1 MNQSHSINVDRH
13 CRPAGVRRG
22 FNLVELLIALSISA
36 ALLTATMVAL
46 DASFKAYQKTVHIS
60 ATHTIARLTMHRM
73 LAMIRTGDD
82 FGPFPIN
89 PTISVVES
97 DFIEFIRPDGTG
109 MSIEWVETPIAN
121 RPIGEALYII
131 LFDNN
136 GIETDAYLLLEGVIA
151 QTDAGGLPISPFTLE
166 YELGRRL
173 HRVKI
178 DLTVVPDANASLAME
193 GDIPSQIRLVASA
206 MPRSSAY
213 R

>member
-1 MNQSHSINVDRH
+1 MNQDHSTIADRH
-13 CRPAGVRRG
+13 CRPACARRG
-22 FNLVELLIALSISA
+22 FNLVELLIALGISA

-73 LAMIRTGDD
+73 LAMIRTGDE
-82 FGPFPIN
+82 FGPFPLN

-97 DFIEFIRPDGTG
+97 DFIEFVRPDGTG
-109 MSIEWVETPIAN
+109 MSIEWVEVPIAN
-121 RPIGEALYII
+121 RPIGEALYIV

-136 GIETDAYLLLEGVIA
+136 GIETDAYLLLEGVVA

-166 YELGRRL
+166 YELGRKL

-178 DLTVVPDANASLAME
+178 DLTVIPDMSASLEME
-193 GDIPSQIRLVASA
+193 GDNPNQIRLVASA

>member
-1 MNQSHSINVDRH
+1 MNRSHHINSDRH
-13 CRPAGVRRG
+13 YRPENVRRG

-36 ALLTATMVAL
+36 TLLTATMVAL

-60 ATHTIARLTMHRM
+60 ATHTVARLTMHRM
-73 LAMIRTGDD
+73 LAMIRTGDE
-82 FGPFPIN
+82 FGPFPLI

-97 DFIEFIRPDGTG
+97 DFIEFVRPDGTG

-136 GIETDAYLLLEGVIA
+136 GIETNAYLLLEGVIA
-151 QTDAGGLPISPFTLE
+151 QTDAGGQPVSPFTLE

-173 HRVKI
+173 HRVTI
-178 DLTVVPDANASLAME
+178 DLTVIPDMNASLELE
-193 GDIPSQIRLVASA
+193 GDNPSQIRLVASA

>member
-1 MNQSHSINVDRH
+1 MNHNHSIIADRH
-13 CRPAGVRRG
+13 GRPASVRRG

-36 ALLTATMVAL
+36 TLLTATMVAL
-46 DASFKAYQKTVHIS
+46 DASFKAYQKTVHMS

-73 LAMIRTGDD
+73 LALIRTGDE
-82 FGPFPIN
+82 FGPFPVN

-97 DFIEFIRPDGTG
+97 DFIEFITPDGTA
-109 MSIEWVETPIAN
+109 MSLEWVEVPIAN
-121 RPIGEALYII
+121 RPVGEALYVV
-131 LFDNN
+131 LYDVN

-151 QTDAGGLPISPFTLE
+151 QTDAGGNPLPPFVLE

-178 DLTVVPDANASLAME
+178 DLTVVPDMNASLELE
-193 GDIPSQIRLVASA
+193 GDNPNQIRLVASA